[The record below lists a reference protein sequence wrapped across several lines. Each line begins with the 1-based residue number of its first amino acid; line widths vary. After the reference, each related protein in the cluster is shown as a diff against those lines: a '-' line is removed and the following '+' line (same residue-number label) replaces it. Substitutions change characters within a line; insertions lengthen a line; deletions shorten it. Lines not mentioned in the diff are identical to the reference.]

1 MANKCSSIEHSSIA
15 AKAYYAIDALT
26 KIVVAR
32 KNRKS
37 FGKHVNSRLRTD
49 KGGVQ
54 THFYMISP
62 KFLE

>member
-1 MANKCSSIEHSSIA
+1 
-15 AKAYYAIDALT
+15 
-26 KIVVAR
+26 VVAR

-62 KFLE
+62 KFLECTSWSESRPRLYMATFIKMN